1 MDINEDSLKDTT
13 SKGLT
18 FHKMIEAIKFA
29 YGKRFEL
36 GDADFVPGVRE
47 VMHLPCEQNSTF
59 CLTTSMVMGTDCIGS
74 CKFNYHTIMATTAPA
89 LNKLKIMSE
98 IFFIMFCK

>member
-59 CLTTSMVMGTDCIGS
+59 CYLFANPFPLIENRDIHWNVISLWTS
-74 CKFNYHTIMATTAPA
+74 
-89 LNKLKIMSE
+89 L
-98 IFFIMFCK
+98 